1 MAHSCGQKYAQ
12 IVAKSADC
20 VKGGANVAR
29 QGKPFTDNPV
39 YQDVAGISCHRE
51 LIWPNIH
58 PNMSDV
64 PRVSEGVKG
73 FAVASA
79 VPVAVS
85 LLRLPIDAYY
95 SGKGMINA
103 VRYLNPVGI
112 LFGLLL
118 PFVALLVVA
127 FPIWLVFRY
136 LKISKL
142 WPFAITGVAF
152 GIALTSRIKLEV
164 YKNMDSYHAWY
175 RGQETLRPV
184 LDALS
189 YFLYGFL
196 PFIVFWLVVYH
207 FRPKEA

>member
-1 MAHSCGQKYAQ
+1 
-12 IVAKSADC
+12 
-20 VKGGANVAR
+20 
-29 QGKPFTDNPV
+29 
-39 YQDVAGISCHRE
+39 
-51 LIWPNIH
+51 
-58 PNMSDV
+58 MSDV

-95 SGKGMINA
+95 SGMGMINA

-118 PFVALLVVA
+118 PFAALLVVA
-127 FPIWLVFRY
+127 FPIWLVFRHF
-136 LKISKL
+136 KISKL
-142 WPFAITGVAF
+142 WPYAITGVAF
-152 GIALTSRIKLEV
+152 GIALASRVKVNV
-164 YKNMDSYHAWY
+164 YKYMDSSHAWY

-196 PFIVFWLVVYH
+196 SFVVFWLVVYH